1 MPTAGTLASDMSAD
15 SDGGK
20 EDKAPA
26 HVSNK
31 TAHIKT
37 MPENSNYEKSELD
50 KFVLK
55 VIPNN
60 LKGGAADVKVH
71 PYFQKIDWTRLT
83 SRKIKAPWTPQLDNK
98 LDLSNFDTYDEDDQ
112 VPEFT
117 GDQSPFSSF

>member
-1 MPTAGTLASDMSAD
+1 MTSLRRNVEYQNSEGNTMSMSTSSAAMRNT
-15 SDGGK
+15 
-20 EDKAPA
+20 APA
-26 HVSNK
+26 SPN
-31 TAHIKT
+31 TEAH
-37 MPENSNYEKSELD
+37 
-50 KFVLK
+50 
-55 VIPNN
+55 
-60 LKGGAADVKVH
+60 ADVKVH